1 MFPLRDLNPTRT
13 QPVVTIALIAV
24 NIAIWLLWQ
33 PRGGGFEEF
42 EFLLANA
49 AVACELT
56 TGDPL
61 TVREINLD
69 FCSDGATGVEIFP
82 EKRVYAAAVV
92 SMFLHGGLLHLLGNM
107 WFLWIFGNNIE
118 EAYGRV
124 GYLTMYLA
132 AGVAAT
138 AAFVVFNANT
148 TVPLVGAS
156 GAIAGVLGAYL
167 VLHPMRPV
175 LSLIV
180 IAVLP
185 VPAAIFLGLWF
196 VTQFQ
201 FAGAETGVAWEAHV
215 FGFLFGVALTLLLRS
230 PLNGR
235 LRELHRPALPS

>member
-13 QPVVTIALIAV
+13 RPAVTIALITV
-24 NIAIWLLWQ
+24 NVVIWLLWQ
-33 PRGGGFEEF
+33 PRGNSFEEL

-56 TGDPL
+56 TGEPL
-61 TVREINLD
+61 TFNEFNRGICV
-69 FCSDGATGVEIFP
+69 DGASGPQIFP
-82 EKRVYAAAVV
+82 RKQVYASAVV

-118 EAYGRV
+118 EAYGRL
-124 GYLTMYLA
+124 GYLAMYLL
-132 AGVAAT
+132 AGVFAT
-138 AAFVVFNANT
+138 AAFVAFNANA

-215 FGFLFGVALTLLLRS
+215 FGFLFGASITLLLRA
-230 PLNGR
+230 PLNRR
-235 LRELHRPALPS
+235 LQQLHRPALPF